1 MSGEKVISH
10 DDDDL
15 HLASEEIKSA
25 GQKRSIPEEMVTK
38 DEIKS
43 DGAGGGK
50 PEAADLQPSNLIT
63 EKLMNV
69 IENTR
74 CVQTPSVGIEEVDT
88 VKKTVT
94 PLQLKKRRK
103 TRGFITIE
111 EFNRFAQQQPFKWL
125 DLPQD
130 CIYKLEKINVVDDKP
145 TSGNFMNVDR
155 IIIFVLLP
163 QFVLDKLVALTETNV
178 NIYIR
183 SRGDEQVDIATMAKV
198 VCKNCSKELSSQ
210 NYLRR
215 HINICKARVE
225 RR

>member
-1 MSGEKVISH
+1 M
-10 DDDDL
+10 
-15 HLASEEIKSA
+15 
-25 GQKRSIPEEMVTK
+25 IPEEMVTR
-38 DEIKS
+38 DGIKS
-43 DGAGGGK
+43 DGAGGGGGGK
-50 PEAADLQPSNLIT
+50 PETDADLQPSNLIT
-63 EKLMNV
+63 TEKLMNV
-69 IENTR
+69 VENTPR
-74 CVQTPSVGIEEVDT
+74 CAQTSSVGIEEEEEVDI

-103 TRGFITIE
+103 MRGFITIE
-111 EFNRFAQQQPFKWL
+111 EFNRFAQQQSFKWL

-145 TSGNFMNVDR
+145 TSGNFMNADR

-183 SRGDEQVDIATMAKV
+183 STRGGEQVDIATIAKV
-198 VCKNCSKELSSQ
+198 VCKNCSKELSTQ

-215 HINICKARVE
+215 HINICKAQVE

>member
-1 MSGEKVISH
+1 M
-10 DDDDL
+10 
-15 HLASEEIKSA
+15 
-25 GQKRSIPEEMVTK
+25 IPEEMVTR
-38 DEIKS
+38 DGIKS
-43 DGAGGGK
+43 DGAGGGGGGK
-50 PEAADLQPSNLIT
+50 PETDADLQPSNLIT
-63 EKLMNV
+63 TEKLMNV
-69 IENTR
+69 VENTPR
-74 CVQTPSVGIEEVDT
+74 CAQTSSVGIEEEEEEVDI

-103 TRGFITIE
+103 MRGFITIE

-145 TSGNFMNVDR
+145 TSGNFMNADR

-183 SRGDEQVDIATMAKV
+183 STRGGEQVDIATIAKV
-198 VCKNCSKELSSQ
+198 VCKNCSKELSTQ

-215 HINICKARVE
+215 HINICKAQVE